1 MHAARQPANIR
12 RPAAHGGGHPE
23 KSQHRGRNDHPLRPA
38 KGSFH
43 ATESSRMSDACG
55 VGLLPISSRRA
66 SMRALLASNA
76 STTAGSHWPLAPAT
90 NMPAAQPKE
99 NPPRHGLLPAIAPKH
114 AA

>member
-1 MHAARQPANIR
+1 MHAARQPANIG

-23 KSQHRGRNDHPLRPA
+23 KPQHRGRNDHPLRPA

-66 SMRALLASNA
+66 KIPALLALHPP
-76 STTAGSHWPLAPAT
+76 TTAGSNTPLASL
-90 NMPAAQPKE
+90 MMVFAADPQEKP
-99 NPPRHGLLPAIAPKH
+99 LP
-114 AA
+114 